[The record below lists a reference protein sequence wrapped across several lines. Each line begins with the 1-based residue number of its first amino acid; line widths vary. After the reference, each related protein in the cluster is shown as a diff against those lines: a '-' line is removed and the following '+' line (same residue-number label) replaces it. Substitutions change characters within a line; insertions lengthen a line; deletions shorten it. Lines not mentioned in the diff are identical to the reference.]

1 MGMIIGGTGIGVGDK
16 GASFPACLL
25 PLESYGIY
33 IPNFSSVYEIPLS
46 DFAQSRTT
54 FSSAI
59 AT

>member
-1 MGMIIGGTGIGVGDK
+1 MGMMIGGTGIGVRDK

-33 IPNFSSVYEIPLS
+33 VPNLSSISEIPLS

-54 FSSAI
+54 VSSAI